1 MAKLHKNGITIKPFG
16 GLANRMRAID
26 SAYLLAQKINVPFE
40 VIWEKSFEL
49 NCSFLKLFKP
59 IENITLHE
67 YHSGKLKKRISDR
80 LVRSLWKTGIKLPRG
95 FSKYLSDEEVLFL
108 KRSHFSFED
117 LHKVLPVFIST
128 VNRFY
133 DGSDVLKIFQ
143 PIPELQTVIDR
154 YRSSFGK
161 HIMGIHIRRTDN
173 IESVRYSP
181 IQGFFEIMDA
191 ELIKNPETNFYLATD
206 SPDDEKL
213 MQSRYKGHI
222 ISHEKDL
229 SRNSE
234 KGIQDALIDLYCLS
248 NTQKIIGSY
257 FSSFSEVA
265 AQIRNIELQLI
276 CSK

>member
-1 MAKLHKNGITIKPFG
+1 MTKLCRNGITLKTFG

-26 SAYLLAQKINVPFE
+26 SAYMIAQKINAPFE
-40 VIWEKSFEL
+40 VLWEKSFEL
-49 NCSFLKLFKP
+49 NCSFMKLFRP
-59 IENITLHE
+59 IENIILHE
-67 YHSGKLKKRISDR
+67 YHSGKIKKRISDR
-80 LVRSLWKTGIKLPRG
+80 MVRYLWETGIKLPLG
-95 FSKYLSDEEVLFL
+95 YSKYMSDQEVLSL
-108 KRSHFSFED
+108 KRNHYSFDD
-117 LHKVLPVFIST
+117 LHKDLPVFIST

-133 DGSDVLKIFQ
+133 EGADALKIFQ
-143 PIPELQTVIDR
+143 PIPELQTVIDG
-154 YRSSFGK
+154 YHSLYGNN
-161 HIMGIHIRRTDN
+161 ILGIHIRRTDN
-173 IESVRYSP
+173 LESVRYSP

-191 ELIKNPETNFYLATD
+191 ELAKNPATNFYLATD
-206 SPDDEKL
+206 SPDDERL
-213 MQSRYKGHI
+213 MRSRYMGHI

-276 CSK
+276 YNK